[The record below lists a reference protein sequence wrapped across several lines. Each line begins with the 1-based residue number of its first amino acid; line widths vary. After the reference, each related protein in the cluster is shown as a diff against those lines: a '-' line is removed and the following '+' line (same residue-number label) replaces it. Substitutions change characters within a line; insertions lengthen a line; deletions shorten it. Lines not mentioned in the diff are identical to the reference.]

1 MDNSLLLILLL
12 FIIGKKKDEKVLE
25 IEEKLP
31 VMEKNKIIL
40 KNNQILNISRTKDKI
55 NIMKKIGPYFPEEYI
70 NPINKALSITEQI
83 VVLHTAME
91 FIGEPK
97 TNYIQASMSI
107 ADNRE
112 RIGHIMNTIKN
123 EVSKEEIKDMGLI
136 LDIIFNMD
144 KYKSLINM
152 LSTFMSD
159 PNSLNEPEKILE
171 LVGTFMDGKS
181 EEEKKKIREMMKM
194 LEVLKTMDKK

>member
-1 MDNSLLLILLL
+1 
-12 FIIGKKKDEKVLE
+12 
-25 IEEKLP
+25 
-31 VMEKNKIIL
+31 
-40 KNNQILNISRTKDKI
+40 
-55 NIMKKIGPYFPEEYI
+55 
-70 NPINKALSITEQI
+70 
-83 VVLHTAME
+83 ME

-152 LSTFMSD
+152 LSTFMSN

-171 LVGTFMDGKS
+171 LVGGTFMDGKS
-181 EEEKKKIREMMKM
+181 EEEKKKNKGNDENARGFKNNG
-194 LEVLKTMDKK
+194 

>member
-12 FIIGKKKDEKVLE
+12 FIISKKKDEKVLE

-152 LSTFMSD
+152 LNTFMAD

>member
-12 FIIGKKKDEKVLE
+12 FIISKKKDEKVLE